1 MTAVVR
7 RSLLDDLAA
16 SMLGLIAD
24 RKLAVGDQFESVRS
38 LAERFRV
45 AVPTVREA
53 LRRLEAIGAL
63 ELRHG
68 SGVYVGPNVGRLVL
82 ANPLALTP
90 SADRLVELL
99 QARALIEPPVAALA
113 AKARSEAALVQMEQD
128 LEQAAELIASGD
140 HDRLA
145 EINMD
150 FHRALAQASGN
161 ATLAEVVE
169 SVTVVNVR
177 EQLEILHIH
186 GDRETDLAEHHAI
199 LAAVRAGDDV
209 LAEQLTRAHLD
220 GVLAVINDR
229 VNP

>member
-1 MTAVVR
+1 
-7 RSLLDDLAA
+7 
-16 SMLGLIAD
+16 MLGLIAD

-38 LAERFRV
+38 LAERFKV

-113 AKARSEAALVQMEQD
+113 AKARVEAALVQMEQD
-128 LEQAAELIASGD
+128 LAQAAELIVSGD